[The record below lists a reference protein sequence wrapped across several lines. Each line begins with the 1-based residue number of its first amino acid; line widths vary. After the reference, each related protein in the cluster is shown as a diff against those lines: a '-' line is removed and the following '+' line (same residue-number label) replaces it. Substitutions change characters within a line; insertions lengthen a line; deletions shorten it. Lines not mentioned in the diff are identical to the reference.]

1 VHLASVVGNHALVLA
16 GTRCFDA
23 AREAVAIHQ
32 RYAGRGPDHQANL
45 ADALAACAFVL
56 SVALYRQIQ
65 PRLFAYIDD
74 TLREGYEQII
84 TALNRSGHQRES
96 AALRKEVP
104 PRQR

>member
-1 VHLASVVGNHALVLA
+1 MEAAVSTAVGPLRPLAQTHPHHRAIALA
-16 GTRCFDA
+16 GLAEAQAKGAADA
-23 AREAVAIHQ
+23 ATAVSTARE
-32 RYAGRGPDHQANL
+32 
-45 ADALAACAFVL
+45 

-84 TALNRSGHQRES
+84 TALDRSDHQRES